1 MVLGTRMSPGPSKEM
16 MVIVR
21 NPGVEDRSTASSM
34 ESKGGITKVL
44 SFDEQLSLTD

>member
-34 ESKGGITKVL
+34 ESKGSTGTGL
-44 SFDEQLSLTD
+44 NTFMR